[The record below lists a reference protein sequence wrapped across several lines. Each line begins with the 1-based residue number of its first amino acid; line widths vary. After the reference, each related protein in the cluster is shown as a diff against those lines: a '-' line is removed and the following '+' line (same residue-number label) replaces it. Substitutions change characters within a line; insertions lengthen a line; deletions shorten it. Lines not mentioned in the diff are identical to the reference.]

1 MSPQGNRQR
10 RGAEVIR
17 EVVAEAVGR
26 ELSDPRLGFVT
37 ITDVRTSPDFAVAT
51 VYFTTLTRAQRD
63 PSLRALQAARGLL
76 QSRIGRAMRTRHTP
90 HLEFVYDSLQDEA
103 GRISRLI
110 DEVAPADPPPPPP
123 GDTGSPG
130 PPGAGAPAGA
140 DGRDDT

>member
-10 RGAEVIR
+10 RGAEVIK
-17 EVVAEAVGR
+17 EVIAEAVGR

-51 VYFTTLTRAQRD
+51 VYFTTLTKAQRD

-76 QSRIGRAMRTRHTP
+76 QSRIGREMRTRHTP
-90 HLEFVYDSLQDEA
+90 HLEFVYDTLQDEA

-110 DEVAPADPPPPPP
+110 DEVAPPPDAVAPAP
-123 GDTGSPG
+123 DTGEAAGDDPG
-130 PPGAGAPAGA
+130 ERPA
-140 DGRDDT
+140 